1 MAKIKG
7 NQDGKNGRNETYRVA
22 SRPNVPRKQL
32 VKEVEIGLHPNVH
45 IYKIGRE
52 KFVRDNRDV
61 SKRDN
66 VNS

>member
-7 NQDGKNGRNETYRVA
+7 NQDGKNGRNETYQVA
-22 SRPNVPRKQL
+22 RKPNVPRNKL
-32 VKEVEIGLHPNVH
+32 VKEVEAGLHPNVH

-52 KFVRDNRDV
+52 KFIRDNRDR
-61 SKRDN
+61 SKQDN